1 MATFRSAL
9 RSYNA
14 AVRRMEREDKRRA
27 REAAIHFR
35 EQQKMQAIED
45 ARDAV
50 AEWEDYVDLLQ
61 TLHKSC
67 TDPIDW
73 YEFLNAPVPESPV
86 LAKVNADKVQ
96 YKIDNFKPS
105 LFDRLIFDRLF
116 SSIEKKMR
124 SLEQQ
129 LAVAILEDER
139 IYAENVERHKQECEE
154 LGYLQGMAKGVLA
167 KEAMH
172 HKNAI
177 EYFDPFS
184 DISCLGSRI
193 EMQFENELV
202 DATIHV
208 HGDELIPDYT
218 LSQTSSGKLSKKK
231 MAKGAFNEL
240 YQDHVCSAVL
250 RVARELFNYLHVTFV
265 RVNAVA
271 EMLNTQTGYKEKLL
285 ILSVIIPRDTLDK
298 MNLDAIDPSDSM
310 GNFIHAM
317 KFKKTDGFREIAR
330 VDWPPQH
337 THSDK

>member
-1 MATFRSAL
+1 MKKILFAGLLSGLLCNPAF
-9 RSYNA
+9 
-14 AVRRMEREDKRRA
+14 
-27 REAAIHFR
+27 AAIKEVIKEATGSGPTQH
-35 EQQKMQAIED
+35 QAISE
-45 ARDAV
+45 ALLIAV
-50 AEWEDYVDLLQ
+50 QSVNGASVSSQ
-61 TLHKSC
+61 MN
-67 TDPIDW
+67 
-73 YEFLNAPVPESPV
+73 YEETVSLSVNNQGWTYTGKVSPV
-86 LAKVNADKVQ
+86 FSVANQGSGSVTKFQVLSVSGAKNNYRAKVRAHVVKFESTVQ
-96 YKIDNFKPS
+96 DQHMRRIAVLPFQMAEKNNRLASGASASEFSQELSDTLGTYLAQSGQLSVVDRHYID
-105 LFDRLIFDRLF
+105 
-116 SSIEKKMR
+116 
-124 SLEQQ
+124 
-129 LAVAILEDER
+129 
-139 IYAENVERHKQECEE
+139 
-154 LGYLQGMAKGVLA
+154 
-167 KEAMH
+167 
-172 HKNAI
+172 
-177 EYFDPFS
+177 
-184 DISCLGSRI
+184 